1 MTRCVPPGSVLGILG
16 PVLFD
21 ILVNELMMGQTVL
34 SEIFADDNKLG
45 GVADNTRVSCCHSE
59 GPEQAGEMEKQKPH
73 EA

>member
-16 PVLFD
+16 PVLFN

-45 GVADNTRVSCCHSE
+45 GVALVLSHQSVLLPFRGT
-59 GPEQAGEMEKQKPH
+59 
-73 EA
+73 